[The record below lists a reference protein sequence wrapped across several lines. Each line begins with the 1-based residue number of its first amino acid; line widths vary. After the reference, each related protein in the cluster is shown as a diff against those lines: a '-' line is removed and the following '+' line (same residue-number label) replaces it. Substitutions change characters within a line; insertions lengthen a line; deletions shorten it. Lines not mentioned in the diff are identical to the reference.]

1 MEICAQYRP
10 ELSALGAGGW
20 MIGHREKSGGGYL
33 TRVLRVKEEFTRQSM
48 VVGGEFQVLSVLT
61 K

>member
-1 MEICAQYRP
+1 
-10 ELSALGAGGW
+10 